1 MDERKRNTM
10 RAVSGAALA
19 AAAAGLFLAGTVL
32 CFTLSCLSRETT
44 AYCADISRAQPIG
57 FHDIAFHL
65 ENNMAVMM
73 ILMFVFLVMGGH
85 DGPTGSHGTN
95 EPPTE
100 SSQPHEHDAA
110 KQDSGNS

>member
-1 MDERKRNTM
+1 MKIVPRDVGTTVAM
-10 RAVSGAALA
+10 RVILA
-19 AAAAGLFLAGTVL
+19 WAGLSLLAGTAS

-73 ILMFVFLVMGGH
+73 VLMVVLLVAAGPHGH
-85 DGPTGSHGTN
+85 MGSHGTN
-95 EPPTE
+95 EPSTQ
-100 SSQPHEHDAA
+100 SSQPHEHDAT
-110 KQDSGNS
+110 KPGVENL

>member
-1 MDERKRNTM
+1 MKIVPANVRRTVVT
-10 RAVSGAALA
+10 RVILAWAALS
-19 AAAAGLFLAGTVL
+19 LLAGTVS